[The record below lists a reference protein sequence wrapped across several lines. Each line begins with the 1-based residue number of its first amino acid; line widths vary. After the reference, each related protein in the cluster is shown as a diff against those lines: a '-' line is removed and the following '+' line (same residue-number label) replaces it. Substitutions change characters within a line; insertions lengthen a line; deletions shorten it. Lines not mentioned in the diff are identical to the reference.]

1 MIKTTYKRR
10 HLAVVAHTFNRSPQ
24 EEEAPMK
31 RIAYNVDKNNT
42 VKIKFI

>member
-10 HLAVVAHTFNRSPQ
+10 HLAVEAYTFNHSPQ

-42 VKIKFI
+42 VEIKFI